1 MRACAVSASVSIAL
15 SCLLLAGCAKSGAK
29 ENEAP
34 KPYVASPEM
43 QEKVERIVRKS
54 ADDPKARV
62 MVTKETE
69 SDACGFVATKGDV
82 VRFVADFGEDQ
93 AYLARGS
100 SDEDSI
106 VAAKC

>member
-1 MRACAVSASVSIAL
+1 MRAYAVHAVFTA
-15 SCLLLAGCAKSGAK
+15 LLLAGCSKSGAK
-29 ENEAP
+29 EEEAP
-34 KPYVASPEM
+34 KPYVASPAM

-54 ADDPKARV
+54 AEDPKARV

-69 SDACGFVATKGDV
+69 GDACGFVATKGDV